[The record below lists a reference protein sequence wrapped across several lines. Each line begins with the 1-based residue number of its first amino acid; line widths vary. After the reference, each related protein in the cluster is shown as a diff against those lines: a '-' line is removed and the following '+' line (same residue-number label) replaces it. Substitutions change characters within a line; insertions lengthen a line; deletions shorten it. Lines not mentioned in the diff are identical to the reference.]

1 MAKIANSTT
10 KPGAWVVNSKDRGRK
25 SIKNGKV
32 YLTDSEE
39 FEIELFNP
47 LTECVLADIKLNGK
61 SISKTGLVLKPGQR
75 FYLDCFIDDKKKFV
89 FNTYEVEATL
99 ESISAISNNGK
110 LEVYFYKESVVSIN
124 NWRDRFN
131 TVIIERYYPSYPT
144 YPYWTTTPYYG
155 NGTNIGYGI
164 GTTTTGNNNI
174 TYGTN
179 VTLTGSATTT
189 GSYTLGNN
197 LMNQLNSTSNNIP
210 IAGSLETGRVERGSS
225 SKQQFKEIDMEFD
238 KYHISSTILELL
250 PESRKPETASELA
263 KKLSEDP
270 TKKKK
275 NGTTGRWPHDY
286 ETNTDEVINLIKKLG
301 ELHSAGIL
309 TDDEFSEKKKEL
321 LSKL

>member
-47 LTECVLADIKLNGK
+47 STECVLADIKLNGQ

-75 FYLDCFIDDKKKFV
+75 FYLDCFIDDNKKFI
-89 FNTYEVEATL
+89 FSTYEVEQTL
-99 ESISAISNNGK
+99 ESLTAINNNGK

-155 NGTNIGYGI
+155 TGTPNIIYGGTTTNII
-164 GTTTTGNNNI
+164 GTTTTN
-174 TYGTN
+174 
-179 VTLTGSATTT
+179 TT
-189 GSYTLGNN
+189 GSFTLNEN
-197 LMNQLNSTSNNIP
+197 SMNQLNSTSNIP
-210 IAGSLETGRVERGSS
+210 IGGSLETGRVERGSN
-225 SKQQFKEIDMEFD
+225 SKQKFKEIDMEFD
-238 KYHISSTILELL
+238 KYHISSVVLEML
-250 PESRKPETASELA
+250 PESRKPVELKNVKTKQSQLLAS
-263 KKLSEDP
+263 
-270 TKKKK
+270 
-275 NGTTGRWPHDY
+275 
-286 ETNTDEVINLIKKLG
+286 DEVIELIKKLSD
-301 ELHSAGIL
+301 LHSSGIL
-309 TDDEFSEKKKEL
+309 TDEEFSSKKAEL
-321 LSKL
+321 LSKI

>member
-25 SIKNGKV
+25 SIKGGKV

-47 LTECVLADIKLNGK
+47 LTECVLADIKLNGQ

-144 YPYWTTTPYYG
+144 YPSWTTTPYYG
-155 NGTNIGYGI
+155 TGTHNIYS
-164 GTTTTGNNNI
+164 GTTTNI
-174 TYGTN
+174 VGT
-179 VTLTGSATTT
+179 TLNTNST
-189 GSYTLGNN
+189 GSYTLGDN
-197 LMNQLNSTSNNIP
+197 LMNQLNSTSNIQ
-210 IAGSLETGRVERGSS
+210 IGGSLETGRVEKGNN

-250 PESRKPETASELA
+250 PESRKPVEL
-263 KKLSEDP
+263 KNVKTKQSQLLSS
-270 TKKKK
+270 
-275 NGTTGRWPHDY
+275 
-286 ETNTDEVINLIKKLG
+286 DEVIELIKKLSD
-301 ELHSAGIL
+301 LHSSGIL
-309 TDDEFSEKKKEL
+309 TDEEFSSKKAEL
-321 LSKL
+321 LSKI